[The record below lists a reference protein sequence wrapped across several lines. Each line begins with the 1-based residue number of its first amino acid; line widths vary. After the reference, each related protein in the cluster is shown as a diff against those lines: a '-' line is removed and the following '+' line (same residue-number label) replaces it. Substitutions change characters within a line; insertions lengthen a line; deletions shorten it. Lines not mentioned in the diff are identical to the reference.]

1 MNFIQRDEY
10 ALFPCK
16 CDPIHVGHIVQIKR
30 LLKTHKYVIID
41 IYDYDSRVMP
51 VEEVEEVINEV
62 MCGCE
67 MKRIRFRT
75 HKTSY
80 AKSSY
85 EAIYIY
91 HIVTGNKA
99 VYNKLKK
106 EGFDVELAYNGVEG
120 MEKVQANPPDA
131 IVLDV
136 MMPEKDGYEMCK
148 ELKADSDLCEI
159 PVLLLTAVA
168 SHVTSTRYSHAD
180 GMSTE
185 ADDYIAKP
193 ASAEEI
199 SQSIR
204 SMLGM

>member
-1 MNFIQRDEY
+1 MTDKKRILVVDDEPD
-10 ALFPCK
+10 FCS
-16 CDPIHVGHIVQIKR
+16 IVQGQ
-30 LLKTHKYVIID
+30 L
-41 IYDYDSRVMP
+41 
-51 VEEVEEVINEV
+51 E
-62 MCGCE
+62 
-67 MKRIRFRT
+67 
-75 HKTSY
+75 
-80 AKSSY
+80 
-85 EAIYIY
+85 
-91 HIVTGNKA
+91 
-99 VYNKLKK
+99 K

-120 MEKVQANPPDA
+120 MEKVLANPPDA

-148 ELKADSDLCEI
+148 ELKADSKLCDI

-193 ASAEEI
+193 ASAEAI

-204 SMLGM
+204 QMLNL

>member
-1 MNFIQRDEY
+1 MTDKKRILVVDDEPD
-10 ALFPCK
+10 FCS
-16 CDPIHVGHIVQIKR
+16 IVQGQ
-30 LLKTHKYVIID
+30 L
-41 IYDYDSRVMP
+41 
-51 VEEVEEVINEV
+51 E
-62 MCGCE
+62 
-67 MKRIRFRT
+67 
-75 HKTSY
+75 
-80 AKSSY
+80 
-85 EAIYIY
+85 
-91 HIVTGNKA
+91 
-99 VYNKLKK
+99 K

-148 ELKADSDLCEI
+148 ELKADSNLCDI

-193 ASAEEI
+193 ASAEAI

-204 SMLGM
+204 QMLNM